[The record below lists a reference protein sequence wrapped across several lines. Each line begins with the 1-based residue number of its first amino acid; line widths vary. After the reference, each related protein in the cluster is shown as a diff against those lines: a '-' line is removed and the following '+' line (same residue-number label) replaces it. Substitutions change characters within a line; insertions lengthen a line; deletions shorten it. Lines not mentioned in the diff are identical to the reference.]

1 MEDHLDQ
8 LLSSEDAHGAGV
20 DAERFEDSI
29 GQLFLMSSQ
38 IQFRFDF
45 IQLLLDEFRI
55 ATTARFLLGDQVQ
68 LGQAQQRFFVP
79 VLIKKKKKKK
89 KKSSI
94 KTEIH
99 LHPLVPSAGWLPS
112 VNLPLAGDVFSL
124 IS

>member
-79 VLIKKKKKKK
+79 VLIKKKEK

>member
-55 ATTARFLLGDQVQ
+55 GTTARFLLGDQVQ

-79 VLIKKKKKKK
+79 VLIKKKKEKKK
-89 KKSSI
+89 KKVQLKLKFI
-94 KTEIH
+94 YI
-99 LHPLVPSAGWLPS
+99 LLFHPLDGCRRLIC
-112 VNLPLAGDVFSL
+112 PLLATCFH
-124 IS
+124 